1 MKSIAYYR
9 VMRNAALAGVI
20 ILSFALGAL
29 YGGYYYLSRDLPSI
43 ARLELK
49 DYTTG
54 LVTKVYSSDG
64 HVVKEFFEQK
74 RIPIELSQVPKDLVD
89 ATLAVED
96 QNFYSHLG
104 VDFMGILRALW
115 VNIRE
120 RRIVQG
126 GSTITQQLARNLF
139 LNPERTV
146 LRKVKEAILALEIES
161 TYSKDEILELYFN
174 QIYYGSGAYGA
185 EAAAQVY
192 FGKHVWELDLLECA
206 ILAGIPRW
214 PSRYSP
220 KLNPETAL
228 ERTKTVLKLMKD
240 MGRDIGDAM
249 SSRILPLAQADRGQ
263 VDETGAYFTEVV
275 RQYLEE
281 KYGYNRLYKGGLE
294 VYTTMD
300 EKLQREAERLLEE
313 GLVRI
318 EEMPGYRHPTYA
330 RVIAKRKGEN
340 KSGASTEY
348 LQGVLVAIDP
358 TTGFVKTLI
367 GGRDFHDNE
376 FNRAV
381 AAKRQPGSA
390 FKPIIYTAA
399 IDNGIPASTIV
410 IDSPISIPQ
419 VDGTVWKPAN
429 YEETFGGPTIL
440 RDALAHS
447 INMVAIKLLMKIGPQ
462 TAAVYAKRMGIESRL
477 PLFESL
483 ALGTGEITPLEGAVA
498 FSTFPAGGTRSTPL
512 FVTKVVDAKGN
523 VLEEN
528 TPKREQVI
536 SPQTAYVM
544 TSLLEDVLDYGT
556 GKSAREWGFT
566 RPAGGKTGTNTDY
579 TDAWFIGF
587 TPDLVCCVW
596 VGFDDVQTIIGKGT
610 GSRLAL
616 PIWTEF
622 MKFAHAHL
630 PEKTFPIP
638 DAIATTRICK
648 SSGLLATEYCPRDGT
663 YYEVFIG
670 GTEPASPCDTHNPRL
685 LQAGDE
691 YHIDR
696 PKDSTRKRD
705 IF

>member
-1 MKSIAYYR
+1 
-9 VMRNAALAGVI
+9 VRNAALTGI
-20 ILSFALGAL
+20 ILVSLVMGAF
-29 YGGYYYLSRDLPSI
+29 YGAYYYLSRDLPSI

-54 LVTKVYSSDG
+54 LVTKIYSSDG
-64 HVVKEFFEQK
+64 HVFKEFFEQK
-74 RIPIELSQVPKDLVD
+74 RILITLAQVPKDLVD

-96 QNFYSHLG
+96 KSFYTHLG
-104 VDFMGILRALW
+104 VDFIGILRALW
-115 VNIRE
+115 VNLRE
-120 RRIVQG
+120 RKIVQG

-161 TYSKDEILELYFN
+161 TYTKDEILELYFN

-192 FGKHVWELDLLECA
+192 FGKHVWELDLVECA
-206 ILAGIPRW
+206 TLAGIPRW

-220 KLNPETAL
+220 KLNPDTAL
-228 ERTKTVLKLMKD
+228 ERTKTVLKLMEE
-240 MGRDIGDAM
+240 MGRDVGDA
-249 SSRILPLAQADRGQ
+249 IDITTVPLALPAIGLRNEAGTYYA
-263 VDETGAYFTEVV
+263 EIV

-294 VYTTMD
+294 VYTAMD
-300 EKLQREAERLLEE
+300 MRLQREAERNLEE

-318 EEMPGYRHPTYA
+318 EEMPGFRHPRYEK
-330 RVIAKRKGEN
+330 VIARRHGGK

-348 LQGVLVAIDP
+348 LQGALVALDP
-358 TTGFVKTLI
+358 NTGFVKVLI
-367 GGRDFHDNE
+367 GGRDYRDNE
-376 FNRAV
+376 FNRATL
-381 AAKRQPGSA
+381 AKRQPGSA

-399 IDNGIPASTIV
+399 IDNGIPASTII
-410 IDSPISIPQ
+410 IDSPVSIPQ
-419 VDGTVWKPAN
+419 VDGTVWKPTN

-462 TAAVYAKRMGIESRL
+462 TAAVYAKKMGIEGDL

-498 FSTFPAGGTRSTPL
+498 FSTFPTGGIRSTPIFITRVL
-512 FVTKVVDAKGN
+512 DAKGN
-523 VLEEN
+523 LLEEN
-528 TPKREQVI
+528 TPMREQVI

-544 TSLLEDVLDYGT
+544 TSLLEDVIEYGT
-556 GKSAREWGFT
+556 GISARQWGFT

-587 TPDLVCCVW
+587 TPDLACCVW
-596 VGFDDVQTIIGKGT
+596 VGFDDVKTIIGKGT
-610 GSRLAL
+610 GARLAL

-622 MKFAHAHL
+622 MKFAHAYL

-638 DAIATTRICK
+638 DGITTTRICK
-648 SSGLLATEYCPRDGT
+648 ASGLLATEYCPRDES
-663 YYEVFIG
+663 YYEVFVS
-670 GTEPASPCDTHNPRL
+670 GTEPATPCEIHSPRL
-685 LQAGDE
+685 LRAGDE

-696 PKDSTRKRD
+696 PKDKPRKREV
-705 IF
+705 F